1 LFAKKSKYSFG
12 EREVEYL
19 GYIISLERVAAN
31 SNKIEA
37 VRNWHKLQSDK
48 ELRGFIGLSCYYREF
63 IGNFGVINKP
73 LTNQLKKKIFNWNEK
88 S

>member
-1 LFAKKSKYSFG
+1 MFAKKSKYFFG

-19 GYIISLERVAAN
+19 GYIISLKRVATD

-37 VRNWHKLQSDK
+37 VRNWPTLQSDK
-48 ELRGFIGLSCYYREF
+48 ELRGFIGLSCYYRKF
-63 IGNFGVINKP
+63 VRNFGVINKP

>member
-19 GYIISLERVAAN
+19 GYIISLEKVATD

-37 VRNWHKLQSDK
+37 VRKWPTLQSDK
-48 ELRGFIGLSCYYREF
+48 ELRGFI
-63 IGNFGVINKP
+63 
-73 LTNQLKKKIFNWNEK
+73 
-88 S
+88 